1 MTGESRYIF
10 EVSGCIR
17 VGSCR
22 VRLIEWQ
29 SHGDCLI
36 EVQKDWHG
44 NGSMV
49 MMKTLRM
56 DGYVGIGR
64 SKVICYMVV
73 ENSVGYS
80 IIKEWIS
87 YEKWGIKECV

>member
-1 MTGESRYIF
+1 
-10 EVSGCIR
+10 
-17 VGSCR
+17 
-22 VRLIEWQ
+22 
-29 SHGDCLI
+29 
-36 EVQKDWHG
+36 
-44 NGSMV
+44 
-49 MMKTLRM
+49 M

-87 YEKWGIKECV
+87 YEKWGIKECVWWWNGGGLIYIDVLVILVGYFVVWW